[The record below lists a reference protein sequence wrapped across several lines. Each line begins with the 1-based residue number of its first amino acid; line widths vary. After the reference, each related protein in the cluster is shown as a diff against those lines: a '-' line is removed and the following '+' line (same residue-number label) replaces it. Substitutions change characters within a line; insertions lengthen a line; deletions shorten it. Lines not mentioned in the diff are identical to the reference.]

1 MGLSISISNSI
12 GSTVLDA
19 PAAGGGII
27 TDNLVLHVDP
37 ANPESYPGSGTLL
50 TDLTGNYNA
59 TLVNGVG
66 FTSDDGGALVFD
78 GVDDYGTFGNVLNF
92 GPSNAWT
99 VSIWFNNAQTL
110 ASASNIYGLISKRDI
125 NNVNGWTISM
135 RGGSTYKG
143 LLVRLSDTSTAT
155 TTDLIPSNDL
165 SATLSNGRWHQLTL
179 TFGLDDV
186 ARIYLDGSLEAS
198 ATLTGFDFTNTR
210 RLLLAS
216 TEDNVNFPVGQFPLN
231 GKLSEVLIYDDELS
245 ADEVLSNYNATASRF
260 IPAAPPIVTQNLI
273 FNVDVVNPLSYP
285 GSGTTLTDL
294 VNNLTGT
301 LVNGVV
307 FDPLNGGSL
316 VFDGVDDHVDLGSV
330 NSSNPLMLHDSDF
343 TIQCY
348 IKWDGNTAIFQR
360 IFAKS
365 DGGSGA
371 NGYDLWID
379 PSTYKIGGSING
391 SNFRTTALPQSG
403 VWTNIAW
410 VSNATGNTIY
420 MDGVAYAGTYF
431 SGTHKR
437 PPNVTTNARIGQWNH
452 AGARAFG
459 GQIASLQ
466 IYDRE
471 LSLTEINENYDA
483 LKDRYV
489 DFALA
494 ENNDFLITESGE
506 NIIIE

>member
-19 PAAGGGII
+19 PAASGGII

-50 TDLTGNYNA
+50 TDLKGNYNA

-143 LLVRLSDTSTAT
+143 LLVRLSDTSTST
-155 TTDLIPSNDL
+155 TTDLTPSNDL
-165 SATLSNGRWHQLTL
+165 SATLSDGEWHQLTL

-216 TEDNVNFPVGQFPLN
+216 FEDNINFPVGQFPLN
-231 GKLSEVLIYDDELS
+231 GKLAEVLIYDDELS
-245 ADEVLSNYNATASRF
+245 ADEVLSNYNATASRYIDGYVLSESDEF
-260 IPAAPPIVTQNLI
+260 I
-273 FNVDVVNPLSYP
+273 
-285 GSGTTLTDL
+285 
-294 VNNLTGT
+294 
-301 LVNGVV
+301 
-307 FDPLNGGSL
+307 
-316 VFDGVDDHVDLGSV
+316 
-330 NSSNPLMLHDSDF
+330 
-343 TIQCY
+343 
-348 IKWDGNTAIFQR
+348 
-360 IFAKS
+360 
-365 DGGSGA
+365 
-371 NGYDLWID
+371 
-379 PSTYKIGGSING
+379 
-391 SNFRTTALPQSG
+391 
-403 VWTNIAW
+403 
-410 VSNATGNTIY
+410 
-420 MDGVAYAGTYF
+420 
-431 SGTHKR
+431 
-437 PPNVTTNARIGQWNH
+437 
-452 AGARAFG
+452 
-459 GQIASLQ
+459 
-466 IYDRE
+466 
-471 LSLTEINENYDA
+471 
-483 LKDRYV
+483 
-489 DFALA
+489 
-494 ENNDFLITESGE
+494 ITESGGSV
-506 NIIIE
+506 IIE